1 MSATATLAR
10 PSAPA
15 VWRPR
20 ANPWA
25 IALVVTMA
33 TFMEV
38 LDTSIANVSLPH
50 IAGNL
55 SAGSDESTWVLTS
68 YLVSNAIILPIS
80 GWLSTIMGRKRFY
93 MTCVALFT
101 VSSFLC
107 GFAPNLGMLI
117 FFRVLQGLGGG
128 GLAPSEQAILAD
140 TFEPA
145 KRGMAFAIYGIAVV
159 TAPAVGPTLGG
170 FITDNYSWR
179 WIFFI
184 NIPVG
189 IISLI
194 LTNRLVEDPPYL
206 RGKKAGRIDYVGLLL
221 IAAGLGALQIVL
233 DKGQRDDWFGSGFIV
248 TFTIIAVIGLFA
260 AVIWEWNFDHPIV
273 ELRLLKSRSFFIS
286 TCAMFMLGIVLFGT
300 TLLLPQMM
308 QELFGYTAQEAGM
321 VLSPGGV
328 AVILLLPA
336 VGILISKMDARYM
349 IAFGFAVTSIGLFHF
364 SSLTLDISFSQAMW
378 SRVLQA
384 SGIAF
389 LFIPIQTVSY
399 IGMPREKSNSISGI
413 SNLARNIGG
422 SVGISFVTTFLARRA
437 QYHQS
442 FLTEHMGP
450 SNSVFRGALT
460 GTTNTLLHHG
470 ATASSATQQA
480 YGMLYNTVGRQ
491 ANFLAYM
498 DTFWILGVGA
508 AILVPCVFLM
518 KTARATHVAAH

>member
-10 PSAPA
+10 PQAPA
-15 VWRPR
+15 VWRPK

-101 VSSFLC
+101 ISSFLC

-145 KRGMAFAIYGIAVV
+145 KRGIAFAIYGIAVV
-159 TAPAVGPTLGG
+159 TAPAIGPTLGG

-206 RGKKAGRIDYVGLLL
+206 RGRKAGRIDYVGLIL
-221 IAAGLGALQIVL
+221 IAVGLGALQIVL
-233 DKGQRDDWFGSGFIV
+233 DKGQREDWFESNFILTYSVIAV
-248 TFTIIAVIGLFA
+248 TGIIAAI
-260 AVIWEWNFDHPIV
+260 IWEWNYDHPII
-273 ELRLLKSRSFFIS
+273 ELKLLKSRSFFIS
-286 TCAMFMLGIVLFGT
+286 ACAMFMLGIVLFGT
-300 TLLLPQMM
+300 TLLLPQML
-308 QELFGYTAQEAGM
+308 QELYGYSAQQAGM
-321 VLSPGGV
+321 VLSPGGIV
-328 AVILLLPA
+328 VILLLPA

-349 IAFGFAVTSIGLFHF
+349 IAFGFAVTSVGLYHF
-364 SSLTLDISFSQAMW
+364 STLTLDVSFSQAVW

-384 SGIAF
+384 AGLAF

-413 SNLARNIGG
+413 TNLARNIGG

-437 QYHQS
+437 QHHQS
-442 FLTEHMGP
+442 FLSEHLGTA
-450 SNSVFRGALT
+450 STAFRGALA
-460 GTTNTLLHHG
+460 GTTNNLVQHG
-470 ATASSATQQA
+470 STATAAPQQA
-480 YGMLYNTVGRQ
+480 YGLLYNTMGRQ
-491 ANFLAYM
+491 ATFLAYL
-498 DTFWILGVGA
+498 DTFWVLALGA

-518 KTARATHVAAH
+518 KKARATQVAAH

>member
-10 PSAPA
+10 PKAPD
-15 VWRPR
+15 VWRPK

-55 SAGSDESTWVLTS
+55 SAGSDESTWILTS

-93 MTCVALFT
+93 MTCVGLFT

-107 GFAPNLGMLI
+107 GLAPNLGMLI

-159 TAPAVGPTLGG
+159 TAPAIGPTLGG
-170 FITDNYSWR
+170 YITDNYSWR

-189 IISLI
+189 IISLL

-206 RGKKAGRIDYVGLLL
+206 RGRKAGRIDYVGLFL
-221 IAAGLGALQIVL
+221 IAIGLGALQIVL
-233 DKGQRDDWFGSGFIV
+233 DKGQRDDWFESSFILTYTV
-248 TFTIIAVIGLFA
+248 IAVTGLVA
-260 AVIWEWNFDHPIV
+260 AVIWEWNFDHPII
-273 ELRLLKSRSFFIS
+273 ELKLLKSRSFFIS
-286 TCAMFMLGIVLFGT
+286 TVAMFMLGIVLFGT

-308 QELFGYTAQEAGM
+308 QELFGYSAQQAGM

-336 VGILISKMDARYM
+336 VGILISKVDARYL
-349 IAFGFAVTSIGLFHF
+349 IAFGFAVSSIGLFHF
-364 SSLTLDISFSQAMW
+364 STLTLDISFTQALW

-384 SGIAF
+384 AGIAF
-389 LFIPIQTVSY
+389 LFIPIQTVAY
-399 IGMPREKSNSISGI
+399 IGMPREKSNSISGLT
-413 SNLARNIGG
+413 NLARNIGG
-422 SVGISFVTTFLARRA
+422 SVGISFVTTFLARRT

-442 FLTEHMGP
+442 FLVEHLG
-450 SNSVFRGALT
+450 SASAAFRSSLSGA
-460 GTTNTLLHHG
+460 TNNLIHHG
-470 ATASSATQQA
+470 SQVSVAGAQA
-480 YGMLYNTVGRQ
+480 YGLLYNTAGRQ
-491 ANFLAYM
+491 ATFLAYM
-498 DTFWILGVGA
+498 DTFWILAVGC

-518 KTARATHVAAH
+518 RRARATQAAAH

>member
-1 MSATATLAR
+1 MSATATLAS
-10 PSAPA
+10 PQAPA
-15 VWRPR
+15 VWRPK
-20 ANPWA
+20 ANPWS

-107 GFAPNLGMLI
+107 GFAPNLGTLI

-128 GLAPSEQAILAD
+128 GLAPIEKAILAD
-140 TFEPA
+140 TFEHA
-145 KRGMAFAIYGIAVV
+145 KRGIAFSIYGIAVV
-159 TAPAVGPTLGG
+159 TAPAIGPTLGG

-206 RGKKAGRIDYVGLLL
+206 RGRKAGRIDYIGLIL
-221 IAAGLGALQIVL
+221 IAVGLGALQIVL
-233 DKGQRDDWFGSGFIV
+233 DKGQRDDWFASSFILTYSIVAV
-248 TFTIIAVIGLFA
+248 TGLIA
-260 AVIWEWNFDHPIV
+260 AVIWEWRSENPII

-286 TCAMFMLGIVLFGT
+286 TCAMFMLGIVLFAT

-321 VLSPGGV
+321 VLSPGGI
-328 AVILLLPA
+328 AVILLLAGGGHSDFKNRCAIHDCVWIRGDIDQP
-336 VGILISKMDARYM
+336 VPLQPFVARHD
-349 IAFGFAVTSIGLFHF
+349 FLGC
-364 SSLTLDISFSQAMW
+364 AMW
-378 SRVLQA
+378 ARVLQA
-384 SGIAF
+384 SGHS
-389 LFIPIQTVSY
+389 VSLY
-399 IGMPREKSNSISGI
+399 SDSDRGLHRYGARE
-413 SNLARNIGG
+413 
-422 SVGISFVTTFLARRA
+422 
-437 QYHQS
+437 
-442 FLTEHMGP
+442 E
-450 SNSVFRGALT
+450 
-460 GTTNTLLHHG
+460 
-470 ATASSATQQA
+470 
-480 YGMLYNTVGRQ
+480 
-491 ANFLAYM
+491 
-498 DTFWILGVGA
+498 
-508 AILVPCVFLM
+508 
-518 KTARATHVAAH
+518 

>member
-1 MSATATLAR
+1 MSATALLAS
-10 PSAPA
+10 PQAPA
-15 VWRPR
+15 IWRPK

-68 YLVSNAIILPIS
+68 YLVSNAIVLPIS
-80 GWLSTIMGRKRFY
+80 GWLSTIIGRKRFY
-93 MTCVALFT
+93 MMSVALFT
-101 VSSFLC
+101 FSSFLC

-145 KRGMAFAIYGIAVV
+145 KRGIAFAIYGIAVV
-159 TAPAVGPTLGG
+159 TAPAIGPTLGG

-189 IISLI
+189 IVSLI
-194 LTNRLVEDPPYL
+194 LTHRLVEDPPYL
-206 RGKKAGRIDYVGLLL
+206 RGRKAGRIDFVGLIL
-221 IAAGLGALQIVL
+221 IAVGLGALQIVL
-233 DKGQRDDWFGSGFIV
+233 DKGQRDDWFGSSFILIYTV
-248 TFTIIAVIGLFA
+248 IAVVGIVA
-260 AVIWEWNFDHPIV
+260 AVIWEWNYEHPII
-273 ELRLLKSRSFFIS
+273 ELQLLKSRSFFIS
-286 TCAMFMLGIVLFGT
+286 TCAMFMLGIVLFAT

-308 QELFGYTAQEAGM
+308 QELFGYTAQQAGM

-336 VGILISKMDARYM
+336 VGILISKIDARYM

-364 SSLTLDISFSQAMW
+364 SSLTLDIGFSQAMW
-378 SRVLQA
+378 ARVLQA
-384 SGIAF
+384 AGIAF
-389 LFIPIQTVSY
+389 LFIPIQTVAY
-399 IGMPREKSNSISGI
+399 IGMAREKSNAISGI
-413 SNLARNIGG
+413 TNLARNIGG
-422 SVGISFVTTFLARRA
+422 SVGISFVTTYLARRA

-442 FLTEHMGP
+442 FLSEHLSTGNP
-450 SNSVFRGALT
+450 AFQHALS
-460 GTTNTLLHHG
+460 GSTNNLIQHG
-470 ATASSATQQA
+470 VNASAASHQA
-480 YGMLYNTVGRQ
+480 YGMIYNTMARQ

-498 DTFWILGVGA
+498 DTFWILAVGS

-518 KTARATHVAAH
+518 KKARATQAAAH

>member
-1 MSATATLAR
+1 MSATATLAS
-10 PSAPA
+10 PQAPA
-15 VWRPR
+15 VWRPK
-20 ANPWA
+20 ANPWS

-107 GFAPNLGMLI
+107 GFAPNLGTLI

-145 KRGMAFAIYGIAVV
+145 KRGIAFAIYGIAVV
-159 TAPAVGPTLGG
+159 TAPAIGPTLGG

-206 RGKKAGRIDYVGLLL
+206 RGRKAGRIDYVGLIL
-221 IAAGLGALQIVL
+221 IAVGLGALQIVL
-233 DKGQRDDWFGSGFIV
+233 DKGQRDDWFGSSFIL
-248 TFTIIAVIGLFA
+248 TYSIIAVAGLIA
-260 AVIWEWNFDHPIV
+260 AIVWEWNYDHPII
-273 ELRLLKSRSFFIS
+273 ELQLLKSRSFFIS
-286 TCAMFMLGIVLFGT
+286 TCAMFMLGLVLFGT

-321 VLSPGGV
+321 VLSPGGIV
-328 AVILLLPA
+328 VILLLPA

-349 IAFGFAVTSIGLFHF
+349 IAFGFALTSIGLFHF

-384 SGIAF
+384 AGIAF
-389 LFIPIQTVSY
+389 LFIPIQTVAY
-399 IGMPREKSNSISGI
+399 IGMPREKSNAISGI
-413 SNLARNIGG
+413 TNLARNIGG
-422 SVGISFVTTFLARRA
+422 SVGISFVTTYLARRA

-442 FLTEHMGP
+442 FLAEHLSTG
-450 SNSVFRGALT
+450 NAAFQNALSD
-460 GTTNTLLHHG
+460 TTNTLIQHG
-470 ATASSATQQA
+470 AGASAASHHA
-480 YGMLYNTVGRQ
+480 YGMLYNTLGRQ
-491 ANFLAYM
+491 STFLAYM
-498 DTFWILGVGA
+498 DTFWILAIGS

-518 KTARATHVAAH
+518 RKARATEAAAH

>member
-1 MSATATLAR
+1 MGATATLAR
-10 PSAPA
+10 PEAPA

-145 KRGMAFAIYGIAVV
+145 KRGIAFAIYGIAVV
-159 TAPAVGPTLGG
+159 TAPAIGPTLGG

-189 IISLI
+189 IISLL

-206 RGKKAGRIDYVGLLL
+206 RGRKAGRIDYVGLVL
-221 IAAGLGALQIVL
+221 IAVGLGALQIVL
-233 DKGQRDDWFGSGFIV
+233 DKGQRDDWFGSSFIV
-248 TFTIIAVIGLFA
+248 TYSIVA
-260 AVIWEWNFDHPIV
+260 AVGLVAAFFWEWNYDHPIV
-273 ELRLLKSRSFFIS
+273 ELRLLKSRSFLIS
-286 TCAMFMLGIVLFGT
+286 TCAMFMLGVVLFGT
-300 TLLLPQMM
+300 TLLLPQML

-321 VLSPGGV
+321 VLSPGGI

-364 SSLTLDISFSQAMW
+364 STLTLDVSFSQAVW

-384 SGIAF
+384 CGLAF
-389 LFIPIQTVSY
+389 LFIPIQTVAY

-413 SNLARNIGG
+413 TNLARNIGG
-422 SVGISFVTTFLARRA
+422 SVGISFVTTFLARRT

-442 FLTEHMGP
+442 FLAEHMGA
-450 SNSVFRGALT
+450 SNPAFRRALT
-460 GTTNTLLHHG
+460 GSANTLIHHG
-470 ATASSATQQA
+470 STASAASQQA
-480 YGMLYNTVGRQ
+480 YGLLYNTVGRQ
-491 ANFLAYM
+491 AGFLAYM
-498 DTFWILGVGA
+498 DTFWILAIGA

-518 KTARATHVAAH
+518 KKARATQAAAH

>member
-1 MSATATLAR
+1 MSATATLAS
-10 PSAPA
+10 PQASAL
-15 VWRPR
+15 WRPK

-68 YLVSNAIILPIS
+68 YLVSNAIILPMS

-93 MTCVALFT
+93 MTCVAIFT
-101 VSSFLC
+101 ISSFLC
-107 GFAPNLGMLI
+107 GLAPNLGMLI

-145 KRGMAFAIYGIAVV
+145 KRGIAFAIYGIAVV
-159 TAPAVGPTLGG
+159 SAPAIGPTLGG

-189 IISLI
+189 IISLL

-206 RGKKAGRIDYVGLLL
+206 RGKKAGRVDYVGLIL
-221 IAAGLGALQIVL
+221 IAVGLGALQIVL
-233 DKGQRDDWFGSGFIV
+233 DKGQREDWFESSFILIYTTV
-248 TFTIIAVIGLFA
+248 AVVGILA
-260 AVIWEWNFDHPIV
+260 AIVWEWNYDHPII
-273 ELRLLKSRSFFIS
+273 ELKLLKTRSFFIS
-286 TCAMFMLGIVLFGT
+286 TCAMFMLGIVLFAT
-300 TLLLPQMM
+300 TLVLPQMM
-308 QELFGYTAQEAGM
+308 QELFGYTAQQAGM
-321 VLSPGGV
+321 VLSPGGI

-336 VGILISKMDARYM
+336 VGILISRVDARYM

-364 SSLTLDISFSQAMW
+364 SSLTLQMSFSQAVW
-378 SRVLQA
+378 SRILQA
-384 SGIAF
+384 SGLAF

-413 SNLARNIGG
+413 TNLARNIGG
-422 SVGISFVTTFLARRA
+422 SVGISFVTTYLARRS

-442 FLTEHMGP
+442 FLAEHMGNANP
-450 SNSVFRGALT
+450 AFRGAVAGTT
-460 GTTNTLLHHG
+460 GTLIQHG
-470 ATASSATQQA
+470 ATASSATHQA
-480 YGMLYNTVGRQ
+480 YGLLYNTMFRQ
-491 ANFLAYM
+491 ATFLAYL

-518 KTARATHVAAH
+518 KKARATEAAAH